1 MFDARRER
9 ERERERERRIIWG
22 RRNTVT
28 IKGYQYL

>member
-9 ERERERERRIIWG
+9 ERERERRRIIWG